1 MRNLG
6 AWLVFAF
13 VIPACMPVVAP
24 IVDDV
29 PEGPQLAIQVTNGA
43 DQEVA
48 IGYSFEAFQSS
59 GGGEGSVGACEQAT
73 IPFGSVGG
81 TFTILV
87 DGESLFEHAV
97 AAGTPADAWM
107 VVRVTIGS
115 DGDAEVTGTNLAA
128 RMPDPVTRPIPNC
141 G

>member
-1 MRNLG
+1 MRSLG
-6 AWLVFAF
+6 AWLTIAF
-13 VIPACMPVVAP
+13 VLPACMPVVAP
-24 IVDDV
+24 IEDGGQ
-29 PEGPQLAIQVTNGA
+29 EGPSLAIQVTNGA
-43 DQEVA
+43 DQGVA

-59 GGGEGSVGACEQAT
+59 GGGEGSVGACEQAM
-73 IPFGSVGG
+73 IPFSTVGG
-81 TFTILV
+81 SFTILL

-107 VVRVTIGS
+107 VVRVTIGP
-115 DGDAEVTGTNLAA
+115 DGEAEVTGTNLAA

>member
-1 MRNLG
+1 MSVS
-6 AWLVFAF
+6 VFAALLLA
-13 VIPACMPVVAP
+13 ACMPVVAP
-24 IVDDV
+24 IVDDG
-29 PEGPQLAIQVTNGA
+29 PEGPQLAIQMTNGA
-43 DQEVA
+43 DQGVA

-81 TFTILV
+81 SFTILV

-115 DGDAEVTGTNLAA
+115 DGEAEVTGTNLAA
-128 RMPDPVTRPIPNC
+128 RMPDPVMRPIPNC